1 MYEHYRDK
9 IAASTAIADLELTP
23 GGYILVSVHMR
34 ESVGPPERLEKVL
47 DCPVAVSEEWKMP
60 VVFSTHPRTRAR
72 LETLSRKDL
81 EGITFHDPFGYFSY
95 QNLQL
100 DAKCVIS
107 ESVTISEE
115 SANADFNEVSL
126 REIIERPGAL
136 KSGSMIITG
145 VKPETLLQAI
155 EIKTTLRTTTVFPE
169 GYGTFKFSNRVLKL
183 SMSTVGKKGWKAL
196 RSHALALAFALDK
209 PTCETLSVR
218 FPAG

>member
-9 IAASTAIADLELTP
+9 IAASTAVADLGLTP
-23 GGYILVSVHMR
+23 GDYFLVSVHRR
-34 ESVGPPERLEKVL
+34 ESVDPLERLEKVL
-47 DCPVAVSEEWKMP
+47 DCPVAVREEWKMP
-60 VVFSTHPRTRAR
+60 VVLSTDPRTRAR
-72 LETLSRKDL
+72 LETLSREDL
-81 EGITFHDPFGYFSY
+81 EGITLHDPFGYLSY

-145 VKPETLLQAI
+145 VDPETLLQAI

-169 GYGTFKFSNRVLKL
+169 GYGTFEFSNRVLKFLL
-183 SMSTVGKKGWKAL
+183 STARKHKNWKGL
-196 RSHALALAFALDK
+196 RS
-209 PTCETLSVR
+209 
-218 FPAG
+218 